1 MNRFVASQVVQL
13 KVLKKRNVT
22 NATTQ
27 ATKKRID
34 QIIKLY
40 TDRKIA
46 KISTAESMIKGLT
59 STDKKVYDKTFQ
71 KYKDNI
77 DKWKGANTLSQRFSE
92 AKKRREK
99 KTFFVEYVLY
109 DYYTGDMRES
119 TIKTRK
125 AFTHLGVTYFPISF
139 KATTAT
145 IKASEF
151 PRDAVGKKTFRWI
164 NPEDVGSGI
173 NENPKY
179 VNIIQL
185 LKTDDEFRD
194 MFDTLTE
201 HYDKFAC
208 IKIKS
213 VELVDKDGKHFDIM
227 TENLTDASNVSI
239 FHNYIST
246 PMRME
251 ASTIKE
257 AIMKG
262 HYIEGLCWVN
272 ALIDF
277 YGDTIMSE
285 KCRKRLTVDRIK
297 EIIGKNDFDVM
308 GASIT
313 DMEKVFKVYGIQVRI
328 FNFCNQLIYKH
339 DPEKISHHRKVFYAM
354 VKNNH
359 IYVLNHDLK
368 SIQQKQIMTKIPV
381 VRASPDYY
389 IKEVEEPPQYKMI
402 RDVDEILQ
410 IKVEKG
416 VNEVNLIVEDN
427 NLIKVFFKLVRSG
440 YEPRIRW
447 KGAINEIKMK
457 FNKVTFKIRTQ
468 NLLTTSCDGSITV
481 GNEKTFNTMSLA
493 FYNFHKSV
501 FNPIHKS
508 FYSDLDLKILN
519 ESKTIV
525 PSGLIYPADVMR
537 QLKKEKAKMTEID
550 ITKAFTSAFL
560 KMFVIASFCQFDIW
574 KPYDGRINE
583 HNELTMYYV
592 KNLNFDK
599 NRYMLNKEYCMMYGC
614 ILKQVIH
621 EIDVEIIA
629 YKVPYQ
635 KHKVDYKTII
645 DNLWQML
652 ISDDAQED
660 KYIKKLIANV
670 IIGLLEKGGATDQKS
685 LLFKNLGEA
694 MSYQAEYGGRLYK
707 LSDIEV
713 DDEWIEEEK
722 QKYYVLNLKDTVE
735 LKNGFR
741 FIKEML
747 LQIHNLEMF
756 KAYSKLSNNNI
767 PCYSVKTDAFVID
780 SNYLEKAKKV
790 LNFHSGIGGWRADKK
805 DDEIILPTVEYEVV
819 KNERVD
825 IPTYE
830 CKELIVKD
838 EYDTDN
844 IIEEHIERGKPI
856 MIRGELPGTGKSFI
870 CQRMVEKGY
879 NVIFVCP
886 TNKLLQS
893 FEGEAVT
900 VHKFF
905 GIGFATVKLDEFDF
919 SEFDAIVFD
928 EIYFSNLNVYS
939 KMKGFV
945 EKNTDK
951 IIIAT
956 GDCMQLKPVQ
966 ELTNTKDYHE
976 YANEI
981 IDNIFPY
988 KINLKICKRLNN
1000 EGDRNKLK
1008 NIMDDIFVN
1017 KLPINKIIDKYFSY
1031 TDDIRGST
1039 NNIAFL
1045 NNTCK
1050 NVSSEIRKLENRKD
1064 EYEVGEQI
1072 ICREYTTTDTSV
1084 FNVNFEYKIVHIGD
1098 GILTLKNIKTGILQ
1112 SIGIDKVRSN
1122 FIFASCSTCHSA
1134 QGSSIDGDLTIFDY
1148 NHPLIRNYREFLWTA
1163 ITRARDL
1170 SKVKFFKYSD
1180 DTEDEFNK
1188 QNIIS
1193 YFNRKIENYKLQD
1206 RKAKREIPKD
1216 GYVNTKWFMENVTN
1230 QCNYCGCGFTLDI
1243 KRGSIYTNL
1252 TCQRKCNE
1260 LPHSLENIIPYC
1272 RRCNCSCK

>member
-1 MNRFVASQVVQL
+1 MDKFVRKHIKEL
-13 KVLKKRNVT
+13 KDLKQNKITERT
-22 NATTQ
+22 TKATV
-27 ATKKRID
+27 KRID

-46 KISTAESMIKGLT
+46 RVSTAESMIKGLT

-71 KYKDNI
+71 KYKDSIN
-77 DKWKGANTLSQRFSE
+77 KWKETQTLSSRLSE
-92 AKKRREK
+92 AKKRKEK

-109 DYYTGDMRES
+109 DYYAGDMRES
-119 TIKTRK
+119 AIKTRK

-139 KATTAT
+139 EATTAT

-151 PRDAVGKKTFRWI
+151 PKDVVGKKTFRWI
-164 NPEDVGSGI
+164 NPEDVGSGS
-173 NENPKY
+173 NENPVY

-185 LKTDDEFRD
+185 LNTDDEFRD

-262 HYIEGLCWVN
+262 HYIEGLCWAN
-272 ALIDF
+272 ALMDF

-285 KCRKRLTVDRIK
+285 TCRKRLTIERIK
-297 EIIGKNDFDVM
+297 EIIGKNDFDVA
-308 GASIT
+308 GASIM
-313 DMEKVFKVYGIQVRI
+313 DMEKIFKVYGIQVRI

-339 DPEKISHHRKVFYAM
+339 DPEKRNHKLKTFYAM

-368 SIQQKQIMTKIPV
+368 SIQQKQIETKIPV

-402 RDVDEILQ
+402 RDVDEIPK
-410 IKVEKG
+410 IKVEKDL
-416 VNEVNLIVEDN
+416 NEVNLIVEDN
-427 NLIKVFFKLVRSG
+427 NLTKVFFKLVSSG

-481 GNEKTFNTMSLA
+481 GNEKTFNSMSLA

-501 FNPIHKS
+501 FNPSHKS

-525 PSGLIYPADVMR
+525 PSGLIWTMDVMLD
-537 QLKKEKAKMTEID
+537 LKREKAPMTEID
-550 ITKAFTSAFL
+550 ISKAFTSAFL
-560 KMFVIASFCQFDIW
+560 KMSVIASFCQFDIW
-574 KPYDGRINE
+574 KPFKGGMEEQPD
-583 HNELTMYYV
+583 LTIYYV

-599 NRYMLNKEYCMMYGC
+599 NRYMLNKEYCLLYGC
-614 ILKQVIH
+614 VLKQVIH
-621 EIDVEIIA
+621 DIDVEIIA

-635 KHKVDYKTII
+635 THKVDYKTII

-652 ISDDAQED
+652 ISDDVQED

-685 LLFKNLGEA
+685 LLFKNLNEA
-694 MSYQAEYGGRLYK
+694 MSYQAEYGGQLHK

-713 DDEWIEEEK
+713 DDEWIEEEQ
-722 QKYYVLNLKDTVE
+722 QKYYVLNLKDTTE

-756 KAYSKLSNNNI
+756 KAYSKLTRNYIS
-767 PCYSVKTDAFVID
+767 CYSVKTDAFVID
-780 SNYLEKAKKV
+780 SRYLEKAKKV

-844 IIEEHIERGKPI
+844 IIEEHIESGKPL
-856 MIRGELPGTGKSFI
+856 MIRGDVPGTGKSFI

-905 GIGFATVKLDEFDF
+905 GIGFATVKLDKFDF

-939 KMKGFV
+939 KMKEFV
-945 EKNTDK
+945 EKNNDK

-988 KINLKICKRLNN
+988 KINLKICKRLNSQ
-1000 EGDRNKLK
+1000 EDRDKLK

-1017 KLPINKIIDKYFSY
+1017 KLPINKIIEKYFSY
-1031 TDDIRGST
+1031 TDDIRGSK

-1050 NVSSEIRKLENRKD
+1050 NVSNEIRKLENRKD
-1064 EYEVGEQI
+1064 EYEVGEQL
-1072 ICREYTTTDTSV
+1072 ICREYTTTETSV

-1148 NHPLIRNYREFLWTA
+1148 NHFLVRNYPEFIWTA

-1180 DTEDEFNK
+1180 DVNDSFNEAC
-1188 QNIIS
+1188 IRS
-1193 YFNRKIENYKLQD
+1193 YFGRKIENYKLQD
-1206 RKAKREIPKD
+1206 RKAKREIPKK
-1216 GYVNTKWFMENVTN
+1216 GYVDVQWFIDNITN
-1230 QCNYCGCGFTLDI
+1230 SCNYCGCGFTLNI
-1243 KRGSIYTNL
+1243 NKGNVMTNL
-1252 TCQRKCNE
+1252 TAQRNCNE

-1272 RRCNCSCK
+1272 VRCNCSCK